1 MAAAAPPDQ
10 APLPRP
16 KGPVRSG
23 RRLILVVLVVVAV
36 VLPAAASLLG
46 RRAPATRPE
55 PLTPPAAPSTAVQTY
70 PAGTPAP
77 ALRLPG
83 LDGAEVDLAA
93 LRGRPVVVNFWA
105 TWCEPCVRE
114 FPLLRSAAADHRGRR
129 LVVVGVLTGDR
140 PAAARAFV
148 RRHRATWPVGP
159 PHVLRPRRRHPRLPP
174 ARRAQPR
181 QPGPAAGR
189 DPLAC
194 PSPEPRA
201 QPGPVA
207 ANRKRSLAGSTSTS
221 GSTRPAARRRPL
233 GAGAE
238 PQMLLVH
245 AGEGTRSP
253 PGSGGS
259 PVGGGGVIMRWADP
273 GR

>member
-36 VLPAAASLLG
+36 VLPAAATLLD
-46 RRAPATRPE
+46 RRAPATRLE
-55 PLTPPAAPSTAVQTY
+55 PLTPPPAPSTAVQTY
-70 PAGTPAP
+70 PVGTPAP

-83 LDGAEVDLAA
+83 LDGARVDLAA

-114 FPLLRSAAADHRGRR
+114 FPLLRQAAADHRGQR

-148 RRHRATWPVGP
+148 RRHRATWPVGLDP
-159 PHVLRPRRRHPRLPP
+159 D
-174 ARRAQPR
+174 AT
-181 QPGPAAGR
+181 AAGR
-189 DPLAC
+189 WGAVGLPHTYFVRADGTLA
-194 PSPEPRA
+194 SHQLGELTRA
-201 QPGPVA
+201 
-207 ANRKRSLAGSTSTS
+207 SLD
-221 GSTRPAARRRPL
+221 RQL
-233 GAGAE
+233 AE
-238 PQMLLVH
+238 IL
-245 AGEGTRSP
+245 R
-253 PGSGGS
+253 
-259 PVGGGGVIMRWADP
+259 
-273 GR
+273 

>member
-83 LDGAEVDLAA
+83 LDRAQVDLAA

-114 FPLLRSAAADHRGRR
+114 FPLLAKAATTHRADR
-129 LVVVGVLTGDR
+129 LAVVGVLTGDR
-140 PAAARAFV
+140 PSEARAFV
-148 RRHRATWPVGP
+148 RRHRATWPVGVDTDGSTAAAWRAVGL
-159 PHVLRPRRRHPRLPP
+159 PHTYFIRPDGTLASHQLGELTQ
-174 ARRAQPR
+174 ASLDR
-181 QPGPAAGR
+181 Q
-189 DPLAC
+189 
-194 PSPEPRA
+194 
-201 QPGPVA
+201 
-207 ANRKRSLAGSTSTS
+207 LAGI
-221 GSTRPAARRRPL
+221 L
-233 GAGAE
+233 
-238 PQMLLVH
+238 
-245 AGEGTRSP
+245 
-253 PGSGGS
+253 
-259 PVGGGGVIMRWADP
+259 
-273 GR
+273 